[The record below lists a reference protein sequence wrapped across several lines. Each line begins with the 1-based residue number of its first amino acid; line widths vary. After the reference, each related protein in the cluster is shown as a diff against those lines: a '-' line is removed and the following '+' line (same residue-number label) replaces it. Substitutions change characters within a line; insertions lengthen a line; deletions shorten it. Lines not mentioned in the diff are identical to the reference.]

1 METVVVKGIIAKRL
15 KERAEK
21 LDLTIE
27 EYLLE
32 LLTRDMDPK
41 DRAREYAAAASSLI
55 EEAINELKKE
65 NTRQAAEKVWGAAA
79 LTVKAYASWKDG
91 KRLTSHGELWE
102 YKRKLEAELGDWAG
116 DAWARAVEMHVCFYE
131 GWCNK
136 NDIERAIT
144 KVKKLAEKVKQKIP

>member
-1 METVVVKGIIAKRL
+1 METVIVKGIIAKRL
-15 KERAEK
+15 KETAEK
-21 LDLTIE
+21 LDLTLE

-32 LLTRDMDPK
+32 LLTRNMDPK

-102 YKRKLEAELGDWAG
+102 YKRKLGAELGDWAG

-136 NDIERAIT
+136 SDIEQAIT
-144 KVKKLAEKVKQKIP
+144 KVKNLAEKVKQKIS